1 MASVCGGSLALFDAG
16 VPMRGA
22 VAGVAMGL
30 IKEGKRYA
38 ILTDILG
45 TEDHLGDMDFKVAGT
60 KDGVTALQMDIKVE
74 GVTPEIMKVA
84 LEQAREGRMHILGEM
99 EKALGTPR
107 ADLSRYA
114 PRIVTMQI
122 SPEKIGDLIGP
133 KGKTIRGIQDE
144 TGAELTVDDSGTVT
158 IAAVGGEAMERARQM
173 VQALTAEP
181 VVGEIYE
188 GPVKSTPPFGAF
200 IQIMP
205 GTEGLLHISEMQHG
219 RTEKTEDVV
228 KKGDR
233 VRVKLIERD
242 ERGRLR
248 LSRKA
253 LLPPPEGGEG
263 GSGGEGGNGRPSGGG
278 EGDGGEP
285 VARAADRPDRGDR
298 GERSARGD
306 RPRRGGE
313 RSRRQ

>member
-1 MASVCGGSLALFDAG
+1 
-16 VPMRGA
+16 
-22 VAGVAMGL
+22 
-30 IKEGKRYA
+30 
-38 ILTDILG
+38 
-45 TEDHLGDMDFKVAGT
+45 
-60 KDGVTALQMDIKVE
+60 
-74 GVTPEIMKVA
+74 
-84 LEQAREGRMHILGEM
+84 
-99 EKALGTPR
+99 
-107 ADLSRYA
+107 
-114 PRIVTMQI
+114 
-122 SPEKIGDLIGP
+122 
-133 KGKTIRGIQDE
+133 
-144 TGAELTVDDSGTVT
+144 
-158 IAAVGGEAMERARQM
+158 MERARQM

-188 GPVKSTPPFGAF
+188 GPVKSTTPFGAF
-200 IQIMP
+200 IEIMP

-253 LLPPPEGGEG
+253 LLPKPESTGDGSASG
-263 GSGGEGGNGRPSGGG
+263 GSSNGSEGE
-278 EGDGGEP
+278 GGEP
-285 VARAADRPDRGDR
+285 VERAADQAGHGER
-298 GERSARGD
+298 GERGGGGGGRGD